1 MWKKTKQLI
10 REYFPDSNWRT
21 LKNLGI
27 GKTMLLWF
35 LAIALI
41 PLASLS
47 FINYLYYYQGLNI
60 LAKKS
65 LFTTSQLRVN
75 DLNNYF
81 QHAEKYLTFL
91 TEETTYLSLFTR
103 IEKEMEASG
112 ISPAEFTNTQQY
124 RALAKELKTSFDNS
138 WQLEGLYNIMMIDV
152 EGNIVF
158 SLKDQG
164 IEGQNLHRGNLS
176 NTLLSK
182 TYEKI
187 LREGTTFFSDLEFF
201 PPSNNV
207 ITGFL
212 GRPVFDLNGKKIG
225 VMGIEISTDRI
236 DQVIQYSVGF
246 GSTVKVYLVGVDLRL
261 RSVSE
266 FGNQDIILNQQEDNA
281 KTRTWQASVINA
293 SSSTPDGNP
302 VIEQVSYYKNSQDV
316 DVMGLFREIDYL
328 KTLGVDWALME
339 EISTYEA
346 HAVGRELSTFAKISL
361 VVTALF
367 VFIISLFVTRKFVTP
382 IKSISAWAKQVALGE
397 LLSKD
402 IRVSEDEVG
411 EMKHTFNRLV
421 STLQQYAEVSQS
433 IALGDYTKKVP
444 IRSQQD
450 TLGKSMNEMVE
461 SFKGV
466 VKQAEAIASGD
477 YSTNVIPRSDQDTL
491 GISLFNM
498 TKKLREASL
507 EIKTQDWLK
516 TGLNELSLKCS
527 GEKSIKELS
536 DSVLSFLS
544 HHLNAQIGLLFVT
557 GNKNNLNLT
566 GTFACE
572 PQETSVNVGEGIVG
586 QVAKEK
592 KPFTFHTASEELPSL
607 NIGPAS
613 ETPAHFIIAPIL
625 FENQVLGVIQLGSFQ
640 PFTSVQSQFL
650 DMSLETIALAI
661 HTTRSREHVEQLLL
675 KTQEQANELAEQ
687 KEELRQINEELEEQT
702 KALRHSEESLQHQ
715 QEELR
720 VINEELEE
728 RTKVLELQ
736 RDDIRKKNLALQ
748 QAQIEIKQK
757 AEALEV
763 ASRYKS
769 EFLANMSHELRT
781 PLNSILALSELLA
794 SNKFK
799 GMSKEEIEFA
809 NVINSSGKDLL
820 ELINDILDLS
830 KVEAGKLE
838 IDIEDLYLED
848 LVDYVKKTFS
858 PLTNNRGIKLET
870 KIEKGLPDSIQ
881 TDPQRTLQIIKNL
894 LSNAIKFTEK
904 GSVTFSIHR
913 PAKGVKFLHDNLA
926 PDNCLAF
933 DVIDTGVGISEEK
946 VHVIFEAFQQADGTV
961 SRKFGGTG
969 LGLTISR
976 SLSRLL
982 GGEIQLSS
990 TLGEGSTFTLY
1001 LPDKVDSPVHKQPVE
1016 ENEPSEKRKGKESL
1030 EQYDDGRPIGIPE
1043 MENPASEEKKV
1054 DLQPEFIA
1062 PSESKAD
1069 KVFEDRKILVVDDDM
1084 RNVFVLTKILEDKKV
1099 RIVVGKNGR
1108 DGIDKLNK
1116 NPDTA
1121 LVIMDI
1127 MMPEMDGYE
1136 AMREIRKDKRF
1147 VNLPMIALTAKAMK
1161 GDREKCIQ
1169 AGANDYLSK
1178 PVQPEKLLSLLR
1190 VWLQK

>member
-1 MWKKTKQLI
+1 MWNKITLKIQN
-10 REYFPDSNWRT
+10 YFPDFQWRT

-35 LAIALI
+35 LAISLI

-60 LAKKS
+60 LSKKS

-81 QHAEKYLTFL
+81 ERADKYLNFL
-91 TEETTYLSLFTR
+91 TEDQQHLALL
-103 IEKEMEASG
+103 IEMDQEMDASG
-112 ISPAEFTNTQQY
+112 MPPLEFITTTQY
-124 RALAKELKTSFDNS
+124 RNLTKQLKASFNKS
-138 WQLEGLYNIMMIDV
+138 WKLEGLYNILMIDND
-152 EGNIVF
+152 GNIIF

-164 IEGQNLHRGNLS
+164 MAGENLNQGILA
-176 NTLLSK
+176 NTLISQ
-182 TYEKI
+182 TFEKI
-187 LREGTTFFSDLEFF
+187 LQSGSILFSDLEYF
-201 PPSNNV
+201 PPSNGV
-207 ITGFL
+207 ITGFI
-212 GRPVFDLNGKKIG
+212 GRPVSDSQGRRIG
-225 VMGIEISTDRI
+225 VMGIQITTEQIDR
-236 DQVIQYSVGF
+236 VIQYSVGF
-246 GSTVKVYLVGVDLRL
+246 GSTVRVYMIGLDLML
-261 RSVSE
+261 RSVSD
-266 FGNQDIILNQQEDNA
+266 FGNHNLILVQMEDNS
-281 KTRTWQASVINA
+281 KTRIWQASKINA
-293 SSSTPDGNP
+293 SASTPEGKP
-302 VIEQVSYYKNSQDV
+302 IIEEVSYYSNSQNV

-328 KTLGVDWALME
+328 ETLGVNWALIE
-339 EISTYEA
+339 EVGTYEA

-361 VVTALF
+361 VVTTIF
-367 VFIISLFVTRKFVTP
+367 VFIISLFVTRRFVTP

-397 LLSKD
+397 LQNKD
-402 IRVSEDEVG
+402 IMVSDDEVG

-421 STLQQYAEVSQS
+421 STLQQYADVSQS

-444 IRSQQD
+444 IRSKED
-450 TLGKSMNEMVE
+450 TLGKSMNEMVV

-477 YSTNVIPRSDQDTL
+477 YSTNVVPRSDQDTL

-507 EIKTQDWLK
+507 EIRNQDWLK
-516 TGLNELSLKCS
+516 TGLNELSLKSS
-527 GEKSIKELS
+527 GEKSIKDLS
-536 DSVLSFLS
+536 YEVLTFLA
-544 HHLNAQIGLLFVT
+544 HYLNSQLGLLFVT
-557 GNKNNLNLT
+557 GDKNLLNLT
-566 GTFACE
+566 AAFACE
-572 PQETSVNVGEGIVG
+572 PEITKVEFGNGVVG

-592 KPFTFHTASEELPSL
+592 KPLIFSTASDDLPNV
-607 NIGPAS
+607 NIGPSS
-613 ETPAHFIIAPIL
+613 EKPDHFIIAPIL
-625 FENQVLGVIQLGSFQ
+625 YETQVLGVIQLGSFQ
-640 PFTSVQSQFL
+640 KFDEVKLLFL

-661 HTTRSREHVEQLLL
+661 HTARSRERVEQLLM

-702 KALRHSEESLQHQ
+702 KALRHSEENLQHQ

-736 RDDIRKKNLALQ
+736 RDDIRKKNQALQ
-748 QAQIEIKQK
+748 LAQIEIKQK

-763 ASRYKS
+763 ASKYKS

-794 SNKFK
+794 TNKHQ
-799 GMSKEEIEFA
+799 GMAKEEIEFA

-838 IDIEDLYLED
+838 VDIEDLYLED
-848 LVDYVKKTFS
+848 LEDYVKKTFS
-858 PLTNNRGIKLET
+858 PLTNKRGIALET
-870 KIEKGLPDSIQ
+870 KLEKGLPERIE
-881 TDPQRTLQIIKNL
+881 TDPQRALQIIKNL

-913 PAKGVKFLHDNLA
+913 PFKDVIFTNPNLTAK
-926 PDNCLAF
+926 NCLAF

-946 VHVIFEAFQQADGTV
+946 VNVIFEAFQQADGTV
-961 SRKFGGTG
+961 SRRFGGTG

-982 GGEIQLSS
+982 GGEIKLTS
-990 TLGEGSTFTLY
+990 TPGEGSTFTLY
-1001 LPDKVDSPVHKQPVE
+1001 LPDKMDFSIGKHTIELDPNQEKVKE
-1016 ENEPSEKRKGKESL
+1016 KEPL
-1030 EQYDDGRPIGIPE
+1030 DLYDDKPVILPDLAGDDRDT
-1043 MENPASEEKKV
+1043 EELEDKPK
-1054 DLQPEFIA
+1054 
-1062 PSESKAD
+1062 PSDNKAD
-1069 KVFEDRKILVVDDDM
+1069 KVFENKKILIVDDDM

-1099 RIVVGKNGR
+1099 QIVIGKNGR
-1108 DGIDKLNK
+1108 EGIEKLNK

-1136 AMREIRKDKRF
+1136 AMQEIRKDKRF
-1147 VNLPMIALTAKAMK
+1147 AKLPMIALTAKAMK

-1178 PVQPEKLLSLLR
+1178 PVQPEKLVSLLR
-1190 VWLQK
+1190 VWIQK

>member
-1 MWKKTKQLI
+1 MWNKIKQKI
-10 REYFPDSNWRT
+10 HEYFPDFHWKT

-35 LAIALI
+35 LAISLI

-60 LAKKS
+60 LTKKS
-65 LFTTSQLRVN
+65 LFTTSQLRLN

-81 QHAEKYLTFL
+81 QQADNYLNFLAEDP
-91 TEETTYLSLFTR
+91 EHMELFTR
-103 IEKEMEASG
+103 IDHEMKASG
-112 ISPAEFTNTQQY
+112 MSPSDFVSTAQY
-124 RALAKELKTSFDNS
+124 KTVARQLKYSFEKT
-138 WQLEGLYNIMMIDV
+138 WELEGLYNILMIDTD
-152 EGNIVF
+152 GTIVF
-158 SLKDQG
+158 SMKEQE
-164 IEGQNLHRGNLS
+164 IAGQNLNQATLA
-176 NTLLSK
+176 NTLVSSTFK
-182 TYEKI
+182 KI
-187 LREGTTFFSDLEFF
+187 LKSGSTLFADLEYF
-201 PPSNNV
+201 PPSNTI

-212 GRPVFDLNGKKIG
+212 GLPIFDQQGRKMG
-225 VMGIEISTDRI
+225 VLGIQITTEQIDRI
-236 DQVIQYSVGF
+236 IQYSVGF
-246 GSTVKVYLVGVDLRL
+246 GSTAKIYLIGLDLNL

-266 FGNQDIILNQQEDNA
+266 YRNSEELLQQTEDNS
-281 KTRTWQASVINA
+281 KTRIWQASKINT
-293 SSSTPDGNP
+293 STSTPDGNP
-302 VIEQVSYYKNSQDV
+302 VLEEVTYYKNSDDV

-328 KTLGVDWALME
+328 EKLGTYWALVE
-339 EISTYEA
+339 EIGTFEA
-346 HAVGRELSTFAKISL
+346 HVVGRALSTFAKISL
-361 VVTALF
+361 VVTTLF
-367 VFIISLFVTRKFVTP
+367 VFIISLFVTRRFVTP
-382 IKSISAWAKQVALGE
+382 IKSISAWAKQVAEGE
-397 LLSKD
+397 LVSKD

-421 STLQQYAEVSQS
+421 SSLQQYADVSQS
-433 IALGDYTKKVP
+433 IALGDYTKKIP

-466 VKQAEAIASGD
+466 VKQAKAIASGD

-498 TKKLREASL
+498 TKKLREASR
-507 EIKTQDWLK
+507 EIKNQDWLK
-516 TGLNELSLKCS
+516 TGLNELSLKSS
-527 GEKSIKELS
+527 GEQSIKDLS
-536 DSVLSFLS
+536 NGVLTFLAHYLDSHV
-544 HHLNAQIGLLFVT
+544 GLLFVT
-557 GNKNNLNLT
+557 GDQNHLNLT
-566 GTFACE
+566 ATFACDPE
-572 PQETSVNVGEGIVG
+572 IKTFEFGNGVVG

-592 KPFTFHTASEELPSL
+592 KSLIFSTASEELPSV
-607 NIGPAS
+607 NIGPS
-613 ETPAHFIIAPIL
+613 TEKPDHFIISPIL
-625 FENQVLGVIQLGSFQ
+625 FEGQVLGAIQLGSFY
-640 PFTSVQSQFL
+640 PFDEMKLQFL
-650 DMSLETIALAI
+650 EMSLETIALAI
-661 HTTRSREHVEQLLL
+661 HTARSRERVEQLLL

-702 KALRHSEESLQHQ
+702 KALRQSEENLQHQ

-736 RDDIRKKNLALQ
+736 RDDIRKKNEALQ
-748 QAQIEIKQK
+748 HAQIEIRQK

-794 SNKFK
+794 SNKYK
-799 GMSKEEIEFA
+799 GMTKDEIEFA

-838 IDIEDLYLED
+838 LDIEDLYLED
-848 LVDYVKKTFS
+848 LEDYVKKTFS
-858 PLTNNRGIKLET
+858 PLTNKKRISLET
-870 KIEKGLPDSIQ
+870 KIEKGIPAFIE
-881 TDPQRTLQIIKNL
+881 TDPQRALQIIKNL
-894 LSNAIKFTEK
+894 LSNAIKFTDK

-913 PAKGVKFLHDNLA
+913 PDKDVSFSNPRLTLK
-926 PDNCLAF
+926 NCLAF
-933 DVIDTGVGISEEK
+933 DVIDTGVGISADK
-946 VHVIFEAFQQADGTV
+946 VNVIFEAFQQADGTV

-976 SLSRLL
+976 SLSWIL
-982 GGEIQLSS
+982 GGEIKLTS
-990 TLGEGSTFTLY
+990 TPGEGSTFTLY
-1001 LPDKVDSPVHKQPVE
+1001 LPEKADFAIGKHLIEEDKSREQRKEKEPLAIFEDEQPVTV
-1016 ENEPSEKRKGKESL
+1016 P
-1030 EQYDDGRPIGIPE
+1030 
-1043 MENPASEEKKV
+1043 EEKEEPKKTTKS
-1054 DLQPEFIA
+1054 DQKENK
-1062 PSESKAD
+1062 SD
-1069 KVFEDRKILVVDDDM
+1069 KVFENKKILIVDDDM

-1099 RIVVGKNGR
+1099 QIVVGKNGR
-1108 DGIDKLNK
+1108 DGIDKLDQ
-1116 NPDTA
+1116 NPDTS

-1127 MMPEMDGYE
+1127 MMPELDGYE
-1136 AMREIRKDKRF
+1136 AMQIIRKDKRF
-1147 VNLPMIALTAKAMK
+1147 AKLPMIALTAKAMK

-1190 VWLQK
+1190 VWIQK

>member
-1 MWKKTKQLI
+1 MLKKTKQKI
-10 REYFPDSNWRT
+10 REYFPDFHWKT

-35 LAIALI
+35 LAISLI

-75 DLNNYF
+75 DLNNLF
-81 QHAEKYLTFL
+81 QQYDKYLNFL
-91 TEETTYLSLFTR
+91 TEDEELLGQLSQLDNV
-103 IEKEMEASG
+103 MDASG
-112 ISPAEFTNTQQY
+112 MIPQEFVNTQQY
-124 RALAKELKTSFDNS
+124 RFLTKELKMIFNKS
-138 WQLEGLYNIMMIDV
+138 WKLEGLYNILMIDQD
-152 EGNIVF
+152 GNIIF
-158 SLKDQG
+158 SLKE
-164 IEGQNLHRGNLS
+164 EGVTGLNLNQGNLS
-176 NTLLSK
+176 NTLTSR
-182 TYEKI
+182 TYEEI
-187 LREGTTFFSDLEFF
+187 LQTGRTLFSDLEFF

-212 GRPVFDLNGKKIG
+212 GRPVFDNGGRKLG
-225 VMGIEISTDRI
+225 VMGIQITTERI
-236 DQVIQYSVGF
+236 DKVIQYSVGF
-246 GSTVKVYLVGVDLRL
+246 GSTVKVYLVGLDLNL

-266 FGNQDIILNQQEDNA
+266 YGNQDIILKQTEDNS
-281 KTRTWQASVINA
+281 KTRTWQASKINA
-293 SSSTPDGNP
+293 SASTPDGNP
-302 VIEQVSYYKNSQDV
+302 VIEEVSYYQNSQEV

-328 KTLGVDWALME
+328 KTLGVDWVLVE

-361 VVTALF
+361 VVTTIV
-367 VFIISLFVTRKFVTP
+367 VFIISLFVTRRFVTP

-421 STLQQYAEVSQS
+421 SSLQQYAEVSQS

-477 YSTNVIPRSDQDTL
+477 YSTNVVPRSDQDTL

-516 TGLNELSLKCS
+516 TGLNELSLKSS
-527 GEKSIKELS
+527 GEKSIKDLS
-536 DSVLSFLS
+536 DEVLSFLV
-544 HHLNAQIGLLFVT
+544 HYLEAQLGLLFVT
-557 GNKNNLNLT
+557 GERNNLNLT
-566 GTFACE
+566 GAFACE
-572 PQETSVNVGEGIVG
+572 PVVTSVTFGEGVIG

-592 KPFTFHTASEELPSL
+592 RPFLFSTSSDDLPPV
-607 NIGPAS
+607 NIGPAT
-613 ETPAHFIIAPIL
+613 EKPNHFIVAPIL

-640 PFTSVQSQFL
+640 QFTPEENQFL
-650 DMSLETIALAI
+650 DISLETIALAI
-661 HTTRSREHVEQLLL
+661 HTARSRERVEQLLL

-687 KEELRQINEELEEQT
+687 KEELRQINEELEGQT
-702 KALRHSEESLQHQ
+702 KALRHSEENLQHQ

-736 RDDIRKKNLALQ
+736 RDDIRKKNQALQ
-748 QAQIEIKQK
+748 QAQVEIKQK

-763 ASRYKS
+763 ASKYKS

-799 GMSKEEIEFA
+799 GMAKEEIEFA

-848 LVDYVKKTFS
+848 LEDYVKKTFS
-858 PLTNNRGIKLET
+858 PLTNNRRINLDT
-870 KIEKGLPDSIQ
+870 KIEKGLPESIE

-904 GSVTFSIHR
+904 GSVTFYIHR
-913 PAKGVKFLHDNLA
+913 PGKEVKFSNPNL
-926 PDNCLAF
+926 
-933 DVIDTGVGISEEK
+933 T
-946 VHVIFEAFQQADGTV
+946 
-961 SRKFGGTG
+961 
-969 LGLTISR
+969 
-976 SLSRLL
+976 
-982 GGEIQLSS
+982 
-990 TLGEGSTFTLY
+990 
-1001 LPDKVDSPVHKQPVE
+1001 
-1016 ENEPSEKRKGKESL
+1016 
-1030 EQYDDGRPIGIPE
+1030 
-1043 MENPASEEKKV
+1043 
-1054 DLQPEFIA
+1054 
-1062 PSESKAD
+1062 
-1069 KVFEDRKILVVDDDM
+1069 
-1084 RNVFVLTKILEDKKV
+1084 
-1099 RIVVGKNGR
+1099 
-1108 DGIDKLNK
+1108 
-1116 NPDTA
+1116 
-1121 LVIMDI
+1121 
-1127 MMPEMDGYE
+1127 
-1136 AMREIRKDKRF
+1136 
-1147 VNLPMIALTAKAMK
+1147 
-1161 GDREKCIQ
+1161 
-1169 AGANDYLSK
+1169 
-1178 PVQPEKLLSLLR
+1178 
-1190 VWLQK
+1190 

>member
-1 MWKKTKQLI
+1 MWKNAKKKI
-10 REYFPDSNWRT
+10 HEYFPDFHWNT

-35 LAIALI
+35 LAISLI

-81 QHAEKYLTFL
+81 RQADKYLTFL
-91 TEETTYLSLFTR
+91 TEDQEYLELLA
-103 IEKEMEASG
+103 KLDGVMDASG
-112 ISPAEFTNTQQY
+112 MTPADFVATPEY
-124 RALAKELKTSFDNS
+124 KVLSKELKSSLSKS
-138 WQLEGLYNIMMIDV
+138 WKLDGLYNILMIDPD
-152 EGNIVF
+152 GNITF
-158 SLKDQG
+158 SLKDLG
-164 IEGQNLHRGNLS
+164 IAGESLTHGEFS
-176 NTLLSK
+176 NTLASK
-182 TYEKI
+182 TFERI
-187 LREGTTFFSDLEFF
+187 LTTGQARFSDLEFF
-201 PPSNNV
+201 PPSNSV
-207 ITGFL
+207 ITGLL
-212 GRPVFDLNGKKIG
+212 GRPLTDNQGRKLG
-225 VMGIEISTDRI
+225 VMGIQITTDRI
-236 DQVIQYSVGF
+236 DKVMQYSVGF
-246 GSTVKVYLVGVDLRL
+246 GSTVKVYLVGLDLNL
-261 RSVSE
+261 RSISE
-266 FGNQDIILNQQEDNA
+266 YGNHDVILRQLEDNS
-281 KTRTWQASVINA
+281 KTRIWQASKINE
-293 SSSTPDGNP
+293 STSTPDGDP
-302 VIEQVSYYKNSQDV
+302 VIEEVTYYRNSQDV

-328 KTLGVDWALME
+328 ETLGVEWALVE
-339 EISTYEA
+339 EIGTDEA
-346 HAVGRELSTFAKISL
+346 HAIGRELSTFAKISL
-361 VVTALF
+361 IATTIF
-367 VFIISLFVTRKFVTP
+367 VFIISLFVTRRFVTP
-382 IKSISAWAKQVALGE
+382 IKSISAWAKQVAQGE

-421 STLQQYAEVSQS
+421 SSLQQYADVSQS
-433 IALGDYTKKVP
+433 IALGDYTKVVP
-444 IRSQQD
+444 IRSQED

-461 SFKGV
+461 SFRGV

-477 YSTNVIPRSDQDTL
+477 YSTTVVPRSDQDTL
-491 GISLFNM
+491 GLALFNM

-507 EIKTQDWLK
+507 EIKKQDWLK
-516 TGLNELSLKCS
+516 TGLNELSLKSS
-527 GEKSIKELS
+527 GEQSIRDLS
-536 DSVLSFLS
+536 NEVLTFLS
-544 HHLNAQIGLLFVT
+544 HYLDSQVGLFFVT
-557 GNKNNLNLT
+557 GEDHNLNMT
-566 GTFACE
+566 AAFACKPE
-572 PQETSVNVGEGIVG
+572 ITSFAFGEGVIG

-592 KPFTFHTASEELPSL
+592 KPLIFTTATEELIQV
-607 NIGPAS
+607 NIGPYTEKPGS
-613 ETPAHFIIAPIL
+613 FIVAPIL
-625 FENQVLGVIQLGSFQ
+625 FENQILGVLQLGSFQ
-640 PFTSVQSQFL
+640 QFDEVKQQFL

-661 HTTRSREHVEQLLL
+661 HTARSRERVEQLLL

-702 KALRHSEESLQHQ
+702 KALRHSEENLQHQ

-736 RDDIRKKNLALQ
+736 RDDIRKKNQALQ
-748 QAQIEIKQK
+748 QAQVEIKQK

-763 ASRYKS
+763 ASKYKS

-794 SNKFK
+794 LNKHK
-799 GMSKEEIEFA
+799 GMSKEDIEFA
-809 NVINSSGKDLL
+809 NVIHSSGKDLL

-838 IDIEDLYLED
+838 VDIEDLYLED
-848 LVDYVKKTFS
+848 LEDYVMKTFS
-858 PLTNNRGIKLET
+858 PLTNKRGITLET
-870 KIEKGLPDSIQ
+870 KIGKDVPERIE
-881 TDPQRTLQIIKNL
+881 TDPQRALQIIKNL

-904 GSVTFSIHR
+904 GGVTFSIHR
-913 PAKGVKFLHDNLA
+913 PAKDLVFSSPNLT
-926 PDNCLAF
+926 PKNCLAF
-933 DVIDTGVGISEEK
+933 EVKDTGVGIAEEK
-946 VHVIFEAFQQADGTV
+946 VNVIFEAFQQADGTV

-982 GGEIQLSS
+982 GGEIKLQSAP
-990 TLGEGSTFTLY
+990 GEGSTFTLY
-1001 LPDKVDSPVHKQPVE
+1001 LPDKIDFSVE
-1016 ENEPSEKRKGKESL
+1016 EKTEPEDRTPESRKAKESFETYDDRPLNIPDVLPEIPMEETPQPEPGVSPSE
-1030 EQYDDGRPIGIPE
+1030 
-1043 MENPASEEKKV
+1043 N
-1054 DLQPEFIA
+1054 
-1062 PSESKAD
+1062 KAD
-1069 KVFEDRKILVVDDDM
+1069 KVFENKKILIVDDDM

-1099 RIVVGKNGR
+1099 QIVVGKNGR
-1108 DGIDKLNK
+1108 DGIEKLHQNL
-1116 NPDTA
+1116 DTQ

-1136 AMREIRKDKRF
+1136 AMQEIRKDNRF
-1147 VNLPMIALTAKAMK
+1147 VNLPIIALTAKAMK

-1190 VWLQK
+1190 VWIQK

>member
-1 MWKKTKQLI
+1 MWDKIQQKI
-10 REYFPDSNWRT
+10 HEYVPGFQWKT

-35 LAIALI
+35 LAISLI

-60 LAKKS
+60 LTKKS

-81 QHAEKYLTFL
+81 QRADSYLHFL
-91 TEETTYLSLFTR
+91 STDPEHKNLIYQLNQE
-103 IEKEMEASG
+103 IKASG
-112 ISPAEFTNTQQY
+112 MPPSEYVNTGQYKSISD
-124 RALAKELKTSFDNS
+124 LLKRSMEKS
-138 WQLEGLYNIMMIDV
+138 WELEGLYNILAVNTDGTIL
-152 EGNIVF
+152 F
-158 SLKDQG
+158 SLKDIGLAGQKLTQG
-164 IEGQNLHRGNLS
+164 ILS
-176 NTLLSK
+176 NTVVCGAFEEILK
-182 TYEKI
+182 TNST
-187 LREGTTFFSDLEFF
+187 LFSDLEYF

-212 GRPVFDLNGKKIG
+212 GSPLLDQQGHVIG
-225 VMGIEISTDRI
+225 VIGIQINTERI
-236 DQVIQYSVGF
+236 DKIVQYSVGF
-246 GSTVKVYLVGVDLRL
+246 GSTTKVYLIGLDLKL
-261 RSVSE
+261 RSESKS
-266 FGNQDIILNQQEDNA
+266 GNNEMLSFQKEDNTKTRLWQSSILN
-281 KTRTWQASVINA
+281 
-293 SSSTPDGNP
+293 SSTSTPDGKP
-302 VIEQVSYYKNSQDV
+302 ILEEVTYYKNSQDI
-316 DVMGLFREIDYL
+316 DVMGLFRELDYL
-328 KTLGVDWALME
+328 QKLGANWALVE
-339 EISTYEA
+339 EIGTYEA
-346 HAVGRELSTFAKISL
+346 HAIGRELSNFAKISL
-361 VVTALF
+361 VVTTIF
-367 VFIISLFVTRKFVTP
+367 VFIISLFVTSRFVTP
-382 IKSISAWAKQVALGE
+382 IKAISAWAKQVALGE
-397 LLSKD
+397 LVSKD
-402 IRVSEDEVG
+402 IRVAEDEVG

-421 STLQQYAEVSQS
+421 SSLQQYADVSQS
-433 IALGDYTKKVP
+433 IALGDYSKKVP
-444 IRSQQD
+444 IRSQED

-466 VKQAEAIASGD
+466 VKQAKAIASGD
-477 YSTNVIPRSDQDTL
+477 YSTNVVPRSDQDTL
-491 GISLFNM
+491 GISLFDM
-498 TKKLREASL
+498 TKKLRETSQ

-516 TGLNELSLKCS
+516 TGLNELSLKSS
-527 GEKSIKELS
+527 GEQSIKDLTNE
-536 DSVLSFLS
+536 VLTFLAHYLES
-544 HHLNAQIGLLFVT
+544 QVGLLFVT
-557 GNKNNLNLT
+557 GEEHKLILAAS
-566 GTFACE
+566 FACKPAITE
-572 PQETSVNVGEGIVG
+572 FESGSGVIG

-592 KPFTFHTASEELPSL
+592 KSLIFSTASDGMPSV
-607 NIGPAS
+607 NIGPTV
-613 ETPAHFIIAPIL
+613 EKPGHFIISPIL
-625 FENQVLGVIQLGSFQ
+625 YEGQILGVIQLGSFL
-640 PFTSVQSQFL
+640 PFDTVKQRFL
-650 DMSLETIALAI
+650 DISLETIAVAI
-661 HTTRSREHVEQLLL
+661 HSARSRERVEQLLL

-702 KALRHSEESLQHQ
+702 KALRHSEENLQHQ

-736 RDDIRKKNLALQ
+736 RDDIRKKNQALQ

-763 ASRYKS
+763 ASKYKS

-794 SNKFK
+794 TNKHK
-799 GMSKEEIEFA
+799 GMTNDEIEFA

-838 IDIEDLYLED
+838 VDMEDLYLED
-848 LVDYVKKTFS
+848 LEDYVKKTFS
-858 PLTNNRGIKLET
+858 PLTNQRGIALKT
-870 KIEKGLPDSIQ
+870 NIEKDLPERIE
-881 TDPQRTLQIIKNL
+881 TDPQRALQIIKNL

-913 PAKGVKFLHDNLA
+913 PEKDVRFNNLKLTSE
-926 PDNCLAF
+926 NCLAF
-933 DVIDTGVGISEEK
+933 EVIDTGVGISEEK
-946 VHVIFEAFQQADGTV
+946 LNVIFEAFQQADGTV

-982 GGEIQLSS
+982 GGEIKLSS
-990 TLGEGSTFTLY
+990 TLGEGSAFTLY
-1001 LPDKVDSPVHKQPVE
+1001 LPYKI
-1016 ENEPSEKRKGKESL
+1016 EPPDGEHAVAEDQTQEKRKEKEPL
-1030 EQYDDGRPIGIPE
+1030 ELFDDLRSIRIPE
-1043 MENPASEEKKV
+1043 PSDETSVEDTHKV
-1054 DLQPEFIA
+1054 TAEA
-1062 PSESKAD
+1062 TPSENKAD
-1069 KVFEDRKILVVDDDM
+1069 KVFENKKIIIVDDDM

-1099 RIVVGKNGR
+1099 QIVVGKNGR

-1116 NPDTA
+1116 NLDTA

-1136 AMREIRKDKRF
+1136 AMREIRRDKRF

-1161 GDREKCIQ
+1161 GDREKCIE

-1190 VWLQK
+1190 VWIQK

>member
-1 MWKKTKQLI
+1 MWNNVQKKI
-10 REYFPDSNWRT
+10 REFFPDFHWKT

-65 LFTTSQLRVN
+65 LFTTSQLRLN
-75 DLNNYF
+75 NLNNYF
-81 QHAEKYLTFL
+81 QQADKYLSFL
-91 TEETTYLSLFTR
+91 VQDTDYIDLLVSINGEIETSDVSPKSFVNTPQYKILDRQL
-103 IEKEMEASG
+103 KEGFE
-112 ISPAEFTNTQQY
+112 
-124 RALAKELKTSFDNS
+124 NS
-138 WQLEGLYNIMMIDV
+138 WKLEGLYNVLMINKD
-152 EGNIVF
+152 GTIIF
-158 SLKDQG
+158 SLKEQG
-164 IEGQNLHRGNLS
+164 VVGQNLNQGNLS
-176 NTLLSK
+176 NTLISN
-182 TYEKI
+182 TFDDI
-187 LREGTTFFSDLEFF
+187 LQNGSTLFSDLEFF

-212 GRPVFDLNGKKIG
+212 GRPVFDRTGQKIG
-225 VMGIEISTDRI
+225 VLGIQISTERIDRI
-236 DQVIQYSVGF
+236 IQYSVGF
-246 GSTVKVYLVGVDLRL
+246 GSTVRVYLIGLDLYL

-266 FGNQDIILNQQEDNA
+266 YGNREVILKKMEDNS
-281 KTRTWQASVINA
+281 KTRTWQASKINTSA
-293 SSSTPDGNP
+293 STPDGNP
-302 VIEQVSYYKNSQDV
+302 VIEEVSYYQNSQDV
-316 DVMGLFREIDYL
+316 DVMGLFREVDYL
-328 KTLGVDWALME
+328 ETLGVHWALIE
-339 EISTYEA
+339 EIGTYEA

-361 VVTALF
+361 VVTTIF
-367 VFIISLFVTRKFVTP
+367 VFIISLFVTRRFVTP

-397 LLSKD
+397 LQNKD

-421 STLQQYAEVSQS
+421 STLQQYAAVSQS

-444 IRSQQD
+444 IRSHQD

-477 YSTNVIPRSDQDTL
+477 YSTNVVPRSDQDTL

-498 TKKLREASL
+498 TKKLRESSL
-507 EIKTQDWLK
+507 EIKNQDWLK
-516 TGLNELSLKCS
+516 TGLNELSLKTS

-536 DSVLSFLS
+536 NEVLVFLS
-544 HHLNAQIGLLFVT
+544 HYLDSQVGLLFVT
-557 GNKNNLNLT
+557 GNNETLNLT
-566 GTFACE
+566 AAFACE
-572 PQETSVNVGEGIVG
+572 PEITSFAFGNGVIG

-592 KPFTFHTASEELPSL
+592 KPLIFSTSTDDMPAV
-607 NIGPAS
+607 NIGPS
-613 ETPAHFIIAPIL
+613 FEKPGHFIISPIL
-625 FENQVLGVIQLGSFQ
+625 FENQMLGVIQLGSFQ
-640 PFTSVQSQFL
+640 KFDDIKQRFL

-661 HTTRSREHVEQLLL
+661 HTARSRERVEQLLL

-702 KALRHSEESLQHQ
+702 KALRHSEENLQHQ

-728 RTKVLELQ
+728 RTKVLEIQ
-736 RDDIRKKNLALQ
+736 RDDIRKKNQALQ
-748 QAQIEIKQK
+748 QAQIEIRQK

-763 ASRYKS
+763 ASKYKS

-781 PLNSILALSELLA
+781 PLNSILALSEMLA
-794 SNKFK
+794 TNKHR
-799 GMSKEEIEFA
+799 GMAKEEIEFA

-838 IDIEDLYLED
+838 VDIEDLYLED
-848 LVDYVKKTFS
+848 LEDYVKKTFS
-858 PLTNNRGIKLET
+858 PLTNKRGIALET
-870 KIEKGLPDSIQ
+870 KIEKGIPERIE
-881 TDPQRTLQIIKNL
+881 TDPQRALQIIKNL

-904 GSVTFSIHR
+904 GSVTFFIHR
-913 PAKGVKFLHDNLA
+913 PSKDMTFNNPTLN
-926 PDNCLAF
+926 PQNCLAF
-933 DVIDTGVGISEEK
+933 DVIDTGVGIPEEK
-946 VHVIFEAFQQADGTV
+946 VNVIFEAFQQADGTV

-982 GGEIQLSS
+982 GGEIRLIS
-990 TLGEGSTFTLY
+990 TPGEGSTFTIY
-1001 LPDKVDSPVHKQPVE
+1001 LP
-1016 ENEPSEKRKGKESL
+1016 EKIGHPAGKHANDEDRSQEIRKGKETLSM
-1030 EQYDDGRPIGIPE
+1030 YDDDRPVIIPDMKKDPAKE
-1043 MENPASEEKKV
+1043 TEVEETLKPSPIEN
-1054 DLQPEFIA
+1054 
-1062 PSESKAD
+1062 KAD
-1069 KVFEDRKILVVDDDM
+1069 KVFEKKKILIVDDDM

-1099 RIVVGKNGR
+1099 QIVVGKNGR
-1108 DGIDKLNK
+1108 DGIEKLNN

-1136 AMREIRKDKRF
+1136 AMQEIRKDKRF
-1147 VNLPMIALTAKAMK
+1147 IKLPIIALTAKAMK

-1190 VWLQK
+1190 VWIQK

>member
-1 MWKKTKQLI
+1 MWKKTKQKI
-10 REYFPDSNWRT
+10 REYFPDFHWKT

-35 LAIALI
+35 LAISLI

-81 QHAEKYLTFL
+81 QQADKYLTFL
-91 TEETTYLSLFTR
+91 TEDQEHLSILSR
-103 IEKEMEASG
+103 MDKEMDASG
-112 ISPAEFTNTQQY
+112 IPPLEFIATPQY
-124 RALAKELKTSFDNS
+124 RSLARELKASFDKS
-138 WQLEGLYNIMMIDV
+138 WKLEGLYNILMIDV
-152 EGNIVF
+152 DGNIIF
-158 SLKDQG
+158 SLKEQG
-164 IEGQNLHRGNLS
+164 IAGQNLNQENLS

-187 LREGTTFFSDLEFF
+187 LQEETPLFSDLEFF

-212 GRPVFDLNGKKIG
+212 GGPVLDLNGGKIG
-225 VMGIEISTDRI
+225 VMGIQISTDRI
-236 DQVIQYSVGF
+236 DKIIQYSVGF
-246 GSTVKVYLVGVDLRL
+246 GSTVKVYLIGLNLNL

-266 FGNQDIILNQQEDNA
+266 YGNQDIILKQKEDNS
-281 KTRTWQASVINA
+281 KTRTWQASIIN
-293 SSSTPDGNP
+293 SSASTPDGNP
-302 VIEQVSYYKNSQDV
+302 IIEEVSHYLNSRNIDV
-316 DVMGLFREIDYL
+316 LGLFRAIDYL
-328 KTLGVDWALME
+328 KTLGVDWALVE

-361 VVTALF
+361 VVTAIF
-367 VFIISLFVTRKFVTP
+367 VFIISLFVTRRFVTP

-411 EMKHTFNRLV
+411 EMKHAFNRLV
-421 STLQQYAEVSQS
+421 SSLQQYAEVSQS

-477 YSTNVIPRSDQDTL
+477 YSTNVVPRSDQDTL

-498 TKKLREASL
+498 TRKLREASL

-516 TGLNELSLKCS
+516 TGLNELSLKSS
-527 GEKSIKELS
+527 GEKSIKDLS
-536 DSVLSFLS
+536 DEVLSFLV
-544 HHLNAQIGLLFVT
+544 HYLDAQIGLLFVT
-557 GNKNNLNLT
+557 SDQNKLNLT
-566 GTFACE
+566 GAFACE
-572 PQETSVNVGEGIVG
+572 PAVTSVTFGEGVIG

-592 KPFTFHTASEELPSL
+592 KPFMFSTASVDLPTV
-607 NIGPAS
+607 NIGPAT
-613 ETPAHFIIAPIL
+613 ERPNHFIVAPIL

-640 PFTSVQSQFL
+640 QFTPVKNKFL
-650 DMSLETIALAI
+650 DISLETIALAI
-661 HTTRSREHVEQLLL
+661 HTARSRERVEQLLL

-702 KALRHSEESLQHQ
+702 KALRHSEENLQHQ

-736 RDDIRKKNLALQ
+736 RDDIRKKNQALQ

-763 ASRYKS
+763 ASKYKS

-799 GMSKEEIEFA
+799 GMAKEEIEFS

-848 LVDYVKKTFS
+848 LEDYVKKTFS
-858 PLTNNRGIKLET
+858 PLTNNRGIKLVT
-870 KIEKGLPDSIQ
+870 KIEKGLPESIE

-913 PAKGVKFLHDNLA
+913 PDKGVKFSNPNLTA
-926 PDNCLAF
+926 KNCLAL

-946 VHVIFEAFQQADGTV
+946 VHVIFEAFQQADGTI

-982 GGEIQLSS
+982 GGEIKLSS
-990 TLGEGSTFTLY
+990 TLGEGSRFTLY
-1001 LPDKVDSPVHKQPVE
+1001 LPEKVNLPIPAHPAEEAEHKDKRREK
-1016 ENEPSEKRKGKESL
+1016 EPL
-1030 EQYDDGRPIGIPE
+1030 EMYDDGRPIGIPE
-1043 MENPASEEKKV
+1043 FDTQPADRETVEEKP
-1054 DLQPEFIA
+1054 QSTP
-1062 PSESKAD
+1062 PSENKAD
-1069 KVFEDRKILVVDDDM
+1069 KVFENKKILIVDDDM

-1099 RIVVGKNGR
+1099 QIVVGKNGR
-1108 DGIDKLNK
+1108 DGIEKLNK
-1116 NPDTA
+1116 NPDTS
-1121 LVIMDI
+1121 LIIMDI

-1190 VWLQK
+1190 VWIQK